1 MRERQYPTSG
11 AAGTPAPQPA
21 ARGRGLR
28 HRGLAPRRAHGRT
41 RAQVLGIMVAAGA
54 LSLSA
59 CSSSGGSAT
68 AQSPKTFGVG
78 ATGTVHFW
86 ARQAT
91 DGPAKALVKEFNA
104 THKNLKVVL
113 HLTPPNDDTSQ
124 LATAIR
130 AGSPPDVVGLN
141 DIDVPTFSHENAL
154 LDVTKYVNAL
164 PYKNALSPGH
174 LALATINGK
183 YYGVPYLA
191 DLSVLWYNKALFKK
205 AGLDPN
211 KPPANY
217 AEIVSDAKKINALG
231 HGISGFSFAGNC
243 QGCLGFVMLPSLW
256 AAGQHLIKGPL
267 GTQTANVANNAPL
280 KTMLAAYHEM
290 WADKLVPLN
299 DQTQNGLTWGAD
311 FEAGKVGIL
320 PGAYGFA
327 AAIKTPQQKKDL
339 ADAPL
344 PSVTGNSYSTFDG
357 GDDFVIP
364 AGAKNPSGA
373 WEFIKWALE
382 PAQQVQYPALG
393 DTPVRTDI
401 LTPEFAA
408 KNPYDAVA
416 LKALAKGS
424 VEYTLAYDA
433 VFNEPGSPWF
443 KMFEA
448 AVYNGNMPGALTD
461 GQSGIQSTLDSV
473 QG

>member
-1 MRERQYPTSG
+1 M
-11 AAGTPAPQPA
+11 
-21 ARGRGLR
+21 
-28 HRGLAPRRAHGRT
+28 RRA
-41 RAQVLGIMVAAGA
+41 VYLPVAAAAAATLA
-54 LSLSA
+54 LAA
-59 CSSSGGSAT
+59 CSSSSSSPSAS
-68 AQSPKTFGVG
+68 SPKTFGVN

-91 DGPAKALVKEFNA
+91 DGPAKALVKDFNA

-141 DIDVPTFSHENAL
+141 DIDVPTFSHEGAL
-154 LDVTKYVNAL
+154 LNITKDVNAL
-164 PYKNALSPGH
+164 SYKSALSPGH
-174 LALATINGK
+174 LALATIGSQ

-191 DLSVLWYNKALFKK
+191 DLSVLWYNKKLFTE
-205 AGLDPN
+205 AGLNPNDP
-211 KPPANY
+211 PTDY
-217 AEIVSDAKKINALG
+217 AQIVTDSEKISALG
-231 HGISGFSFAGNC
+231 HGISGFSFAGDC
-243 QGCLGFVMLPSLW
+243 QGCLGFTMLPSMW
-256 AAGQHLIKGPL
+256 ADGVHMIKGGL
-267 GTQTANVANNAPL
+267 GNQTANVAGNAPL
-280 KTMLAAYHEM
+280 KTMLADYRLL
-290 WADKLVPLN
+290 WSKKLVPVA

-320 PGAYGFA
+320 PGDYGIA
-327 AAIKTPQQKKDL
+327 ADFKTAAQKAEF

-344 PSVTGNSYSTFDG
+344 PGVTGDSYSTFDG

-364 AGAKNPSGA
+364 AGAANPSGA

-382 PAQQVQYPALG
+382 PAQQEQFPSLG

-401 LTPEFAA
+401 LTPAFAA
-408 KNPYDAVA
+408 TNPYDAVA

-433 VFNEPGSPWF
+433 VYNEPGSPWF
-443 KMFEA
+443 KMFED
-448 AVYNGNMPGALTD
+448 AVYSGNLSGGLQE
-461 GQSGIQSTLDSV
+461 GQSGIQSTLDTVKS
-473 QG
+473 

>member
-1 MRERQYPTSG
+1 MMRRGYLSIAAAV
-11 AAGTPAPQPA
+11 AAGT
-21 ARGRGLR
+21 
-28 HRGLAPRRAHGRT
+28 LALT
-41 RAQVLGIMVAAGA
+41 
-54 LSLSA
+54 A
-59 CSSSGGSAT
+59 CSSSGTSSSGS
-68 AQSPKTFGVG
+68 SPSTFGVN

-104 THKNLKVVL
+104 THKHLKVVL

-141 DIDVPTFSHENAL
+141 DIDVPTFSHEGAL
-154 LDVTKYVNAL
+154 MDITKYVNAL
-164 PYKNALSPGH
+164 PYKSSLSPGH
-174 LALATINGK
+174 LALATIGSK

-191 DLSVLWYNKALFKK
+191 DLSVLWYNKKLFSE
-205 AGLDPN
+205 AGLNPNDP
-211 KPPANY
+211 PTNY
-217 AEIVSDAKKINALG
+217 AQIMTDATKISALG
-231 HGISGFSFAGNC
+231 HGIYGFSFAGDC
-243 QGCLGFVMLPSLW
+243 QGCLGFTMLPSLW
-256 AAGQHLIKGPL
+256 ADGVHMIHGPL
-267 GTQTANVANNAPL
+267 GNQTANVANDAPL
-280 KTMLAAYHEM
+280 KTMLADYRTLWSKKM
-290 WADKLVPLN
+290 VPVN

-320 PGAYGFA
+320 PGDYGFA
-327 AAIKTPQQKKDL
+327 TKMSPTSEF

-344 PSVTGNSYSTFDG
+344 PGVNGDNYSTFDG

-364 AGAKNPSGA
+364 AGAANPSGA

-382 PAQQVQYPALG
+382 PAQQEQYPSLG
-393 DTPVRTDI
+393 DTPVRSDI
-401 LTPEFAA
+401 LTPAFAA

-433 VFNEPGSPWF
+433 VYNEPGSPWF
-443 KMFEA
+443 KMFED
-448 AVYNGNMPGALTD
+448 AVYNGNMSAALQE
-461 GQSGIQSTLDSV
+461 GQSGIQSTLQQVKS
-473 QG
+473 

>member
-1 MRERQYPTSG
+1 MQGRYTRAAPARGSSTRQERQMAMRRVHSRRLAAITAG
-11 AAGTPAPQPA
+11 AALALVLA
-21 ARGRGLR
+21 ACGG
-28 HRGLAPRRAHGRT
+28 
-41 RAQVLGIMVAAGA
+41 
-54 LSLSA
+54 SSS
-59 CSSSGGSAT
+59 SSSGAGQSA
-68 AQSPKTFGVG
+68 KTFGVNAKG
-78 ATGTVHFW
+78 VVHFW

-91 DGPAKALVKEFNA
+91 DGPAKALTAQFNA

-130 AGSPPDVVGLN
+130 AGSVPDVVGLN

-154 LDVTKYVNAL
+154 MNITKYVNAL
-164 PYKNALSPGH
+164 PYKSQLSPGH
-174 LALATINGK
+174 LKLATIGSN

-191 DLSVLWYNKALFKK
+191 DLSVLWYNKALFKR
-205 AGLDPN
+205 AGLNPN
-211 KPPANY
+211 APPTSY
-217 AEIVSDAKKINALG
+217 AQIVSDSQKISALG
-231 HGISGFSFAGNC
+231 HGISGFSFAGDC

-256 AAGQHLIKGPL
+256 AAGQHLISGPL
-267 GTQTANVANNAPL
+267 GTQKANIASNAPL
-280 KTMLAAYHEM
+280 KTMLADYHTL
-290 WADKLVPLN
+290 WAQHLVPVA

-320 PGAYGFA
+320 PGDYGFA
-327 AAIKTPQQKKDL
+327 AAIKTKQQKADL

-344 PSVTGNSYSTFDG
+344 PAVNGGGYSTFDG

-364 AGAKNPSGA
+364 AGAPNASGA

-382 PAQQVQYPALG
+382 PQQQSEYPTLG
-393 DTPVRTDI
+393 DTPVRSDV
-401 LTPEFAA
+401 LTPAFAA
-408 KNPYDAVA
+408 KFPYDAVA

-443 KMFEA
+443 KMFED
-448 AVYNGNMPGALTD
+448 AVYNGNLSAGIQE
-461 GQSGIQSTLDSV
+461 GQSGIQSTLDTV
-473 QG
+473 KG

>member
-1 MRERQYPTSG
+1 M
-11 AAGTPAPQPA
+11 AAA
-21 ARGRGLR
+21 A
-28 HRGLAPRRAHGRT
+28 LAA
-41 RAQVLGIMVAAGA
+41 ALALG
-54 LSLSA
+54 A
-59 CSSSGGSAT
+59 CSSSGTSTGSSTSA
-68 AQSPKTFGVG
+68 KTFGVN

-91 DGPAKALVKEFNA
+91 DGPAIALVKKFNA

-154 LDVTKYVNAL
+154 LDITKYVNAL
-164 PYKNALSPGH
+164 PYKSSLSPGH
-174 LALATINGK
+174 LALATIGNK

-191 DLSVLWYNKALFKK
+191 DLSVLWYNKTLFKD
-205 AGLDPN
+205 AGLNPN
-211 KPPANY
+211 APPTNY
-217 AEIVSDAKKINALG
+217 TEIMADAKKISALG
-231 HGISGFSFAGNC
+231 HGIYGFSFAGDC
-243 QGCLGFVMLPSLW
+243 QGCLGFTMLPSLW
-256 AAGQHLIKGPL
+256 ADNVHLISGPL
-267 GTQTANVANNAPL
+267 GNQTTNVANNSLL
-280 KTMLAAYHEM
+280 KTMLADYHTL
-290 WADKLVPLN
+290 WANKEVPLA
-299 DQTQNGLTWGAD
+299 DQTQTGLTWGAD

-320 PGAYGFA
+320 PGDYGFA
-327 AAIKTPQQKKDL
+327 TKMKSTAEF

-344 PSVTGNSYSTFDG
+344 PGVTGDNYSTFDG

-364 AGAKNPSGA
+364 AGASNPSGA

-382 PAQQVQYPALG
+382 PAQQDAYPSEG
-393 DTPVRTDI
+393 DTPVRSDV
-401 LTPEFAA
+401 LTPSFAA
-408 KNPYDAVA
+408 ANPYDAVA

-443 KMFEA
+443 KMFED
-448 AVYNGNMPGALTD
+448 AVYNGQLNVGIQE
-461 GQSGIQSTLDSV
+461 GQSGIESTLQQV
-473 QG
+473 KG

>member
-1 MRERQYPTSG
+1 M
-11 AAGTPAPQPA
+11 
-21 ARGRGLR
+21 
-28 HRGLAPRRAHGRT
+28 RRARYSVM
-41 RAQVLGIMVAAGA
+41 AAAALAAALALG
-54 LSLSA
+54 A
-59 CSSSGGSAT
+59 CSSSGSSSTGSSAS
-68 AQSPKTFGVG
+68 AKTFGVN

-91 DGPAKALVKEFNA
+91 DGPAIALVKKFNA
-104 THKNLKVVL
+104 SHKNLKVVL

-154 LDVTKYVNAL
+154 LDITKYVDAL
-164 PYKNALSPGH
+164 PYKSALSPGH
-174 LALATINGK
+174 LALATIGNK

-191 DLSVLWYNKALFKK
+191 DLSVLWYNKTLFRE
-205 AGLDPN
+205 AGLNPDA
-211 KPPANY
+211 PPTNY
-217 AEIVSDAKKINALG
+217 TEIMADAKKISALG
-231 HGISGFSFAGNC
+231 HGIYGFSFAGDC
-243 QGCLGFVMLPSLW
+243 QGCLGFTMLPSLW
-256 AAGQHLIKGPL
+256 ANNVHLISGPL
-267 GTQTANVANNAPL
+267 GNQTTNVASNSLL
-280 KTMLAAYHEM
+280 KTMLADYHTL
-290 WADKLVPLN
+290 WANKEVPLA

-320 PGAYGFA
+320 PGDYGFA
-327 AAIKTPQQKKDL
+327 TKMKSTAEF

-344 PSVTGNSYSTFDG
+344 PGVTGDNYSTFDG

-364 AGAKNPSGA
+364 AGAANPSGA

-382 PAQQVQYPALG
+382 PAQQDAYPSEG
-393 DTPVRTDI
+393 DTPVRSDV
-401 LTPEFAA
+401 LTPSFAA
-408 KNPYDAVA
+408 TNPYDAVA

-443 KMFEA
+443 KMFED
-448 AVYNGNMPGALTD
+448 AVYNGNLNAGIQE
-461 GQSGIQSTLDSV
+461 GQSGIESTLQQV
-473 QG
+473 KG

>member
-1 MRERQYPTSG
+1 MQW
-11 AAGTPAPQPA
+11 
-21 ARGRGLR
+21 
-28 HRGLAPRRAHGRT
+28 RT
-41 RAQVLGIMVAAGA
+41 RRMKVLIVLVVSAVAA
-54 LSLSA
+54 LSA
-59 CSSSGGSAT
+59 ACGSSGSSAP
-68 AQSPKTFGVG
+68 SSKNFGVG

-91 DGPAKALVKEFNA
+91 DGPAKALVAGFNA

-113 HLTPPNDDTSQ
+113 HLTPPNDDTTQ

-130 AGSPPDVVGLN
+130 AGSVPDVVGLN

-154 LDVTKYVNAL
+154 MDITKYVNAL
-164 PYKNALSPGH
+164 PYKGSLSPGH
-174 LALATINGK
+174 LQLATIGSK

-191 DLSVLWYNKALFKK
+191 DLSVLWYNKTLFAR
-205 AGLDPN
+205 AGLNPN
-211 KPPANY
+211 NPPTSY
-217 AEIVSDAKKINALG
+217 AEIVTDAEKINALG

-256 AAGQHLIKGPL
+256 AAGQHLISGPL
-267 GTQTANVANNAPL
+267 GTQKANVTGDAPL
-280 KTMLAAYHEM
+280 QQMLAAYRTM
-290 WADKLVPLN
+290 WSKHLTPAA

-320 PGAYGFA
+320 PGDYGFA
-327 AAIKTPQQKKDL
+327 AAFKTPAQKAEF

-344 PSVTGNSYSTFDG
+344 PAVSGGGYSTFDG

-364 AGAKNPSGA
+364 AGAPNPSGA
-373 WEFIKWALE
+373 WEFIQWALQ
-382 PAQQVQYPALG
+382 AQQQDSYPSEG
-393 DTPVRTDI
+393 MTPIRSDV
-401 LTPEFAA
+401 LTPSFAA
-408 KNPYDAVA
+408 TNPYDAVA
-416 LKALAKGS
+416 LRALAKGS

-448 AVYNGNMPGALTD
+448 AVYSGNVNAGLQQ
-461 GQSGIQSTLDSV
+461 GQTGIQSTLDSV
-473 QG
+473 KG